1 MFTIIMVAIVGFVGF
16 VGFAA
21 FAGNMTSS
29 VIASWLCNM
38 NTSRVGAELFSNSML
53 LPFKSR

>member
-1 MFTIIMVAIVGFVGF
+1 MVAIVGFVGF